1 MFKSK
6 TYHSNDVVDAFV
18 RYSQLDDRFYFCE
31 RGADKRYDIRQGIID
46 PSFLPQKVQK
56 EAKRRAGVWPSY
68 VEVSK
73 EITIK
78 WGIVE

>member
-6 TYHSNDVVDAFV
+6 TYHPDKVTQSYV
-18 RYSQLDDRFYFCE
+18 RYSKTDDKFYFCE
-31 RGADKRYDIRQGIID
+31 RGQEVSDIRQGIVD
-46 PSFLPQKVQK
+46 PSFLPQKAQE
-56 EAKRRAGVWPSY
+56 EAKRRAGIWPSY

>member
-68 VEVSK
+68 VKVSK

>member
-6 TYHSNDVVDAFV
+6 TYHPDKVTKSYV
-18 RYSQLDDRFYFCE
+18 RYSKTDNKFYFCE
-31 RGADKRYDIRQGIID
+31 RGQEVSDIRQGIID
-46 PSFLPQKVQK
+46 QFFLPYEIQE

-68 VEVSK
+68 VKVDR

-78 WGIVE
+78 WGKVD